1 MTEMTETTFA
11 TFRDRI
17 MAAENT
23 GDPAVFEELLAEDAV
38 IQAPGMPA
46 IEGREACLHFVREV
60 LAGLHGLYE
69 RQVLC
74 ESAELLVQGDVAIDR
89 GRFSQ
94 TLSPRDGAH
103 PSEEEGHYL
112 WMYRRQPDGAWRLA
126 RIIGSVQPNDPSST
140 SGSPRAESRGD
151 SYTPIGFV
159 HSPYTE
165 KTEIPKG
172 PGAEH
177 NAEGVIEIRPS
188 LEEGLTDIEGF
199 SHLYVIWVFDRA
211 DGCEL
216 MAQPPTDDRPHG
228 VFATRSPQRPN
239 PIGLTVVRLLR
250 REGRHL
256 YVRGVDMLDGTPV
269 LDIKP
274 YLSSVPVADLKRG
287 WLEGKA

>member
-1 MTEMTETTFA
+1 LDEFA

-17 MAAENT
+17 MAAEHT

-46 IEGREACLHFVREV
+46 IEGREACLQFVREV
-60 LAGLHGLYE
+60 LTGLHALYE

-74 ESAELLVQGDVAIDR
+74 ESAELLVQGDLAIDR

-103 PSEEEGHYL
+103 PSDEEGHYL
-112 WMYRRQPDGAWRLA
+112 WMYRRQPGATWRLA
-126 RIIGSVQPNDPSST
+126 RIFGSVQPS
-140 SGSPRAESRGD
+140 E

-159 HSPYTE
+159 HSPYTD
-165 KTEIPKG
+165 TDQIPKG
-172 PGAEH
+172 AGAQHE
-177 NAEGVIEIRPS
+177 AEGVIEIRPS
-188 LEEGLTDIEGF
+188 LETGLTDIEGF

-211 DGCEL
+211 EDFDL

-228 VFATRSPQRPN
+228 VFATRSPRRPN
-239 PIGLTVVRLLR
+239 PIGLTVVQLLR
-250 REGRHL
+250 RDGRQL

-274 YLSSVPVADLKRG
+274 YLSSVPMAELKRG
-287 WLEGKA
+287 WLEGKG

>member
-1 MTEMTETTFA
+1 MTEFEE
-11 TFRDRI
+11 FRARI

-23 GDPAVFEELLAEDAV
+23 GDPAVFEELLADDAV

-60 LAGLHGLYE
+60 LAGLHALYE

-74 ESAELLVQGDVAIDR
+74 ESAELLVEGDVAIDR

-94 TLSPRDGAH
+94 TLTPRDGAH
-103 PSEEEGHYL
+103 PSDEEGHYL

-126 RIIGSVQPNDPSST
+126 RIIGSVQPND
-140 SGSPRAESRGD
+140 

-159 HSPYTE
+159 HSPYTD
-165 KTEIPKG
+165 TAEIPKG
-172 PGAEH
+172 PGAQH
-177 NAEGVIEIRPS
+177 DAEGVIEIRPS
-188 LEEGLTDIEGF
+188 LETGLTDIEGF

-211 DGCEL
+211 EDSEL
-216 MAQPPTDDRPHG
+216 MAQPPTADRPHG
-228 VFATRSPQRPN
+228 VFATRSPRRPN

-250 REGRHL
+250 REGRLL

-274 YLSSVPVADLKRG
+274 YLSSVPADELKRG
-287 WLEGKA
+287 WLKGTPG

>member
-1 MTEMTETTFA
+1 MPRVSEFEV
-11 TFRDRI
+11 FRARI
-17 MAAENT
+17 MTAENT
-23 GDPAVFEELLAEDAV
+23 GDPAVFEELLADDAV

-60 LAGLHGLYE
+60 LAGLHALYE

-74 ESAELLVQGDVAIDR
+74 ESAELLVQGDIAIDR

-103 PSEEEGHYL
+103 PSDEEGHYL
-112 WMYRRQPDGAWRLA
+112 WMYRRQPDGTWRLA
-126 RIIGSVQPNDPSST
+126 RILGSVQPN
-140 SGSPRAESRGD
+140 D

-159 HSPYTE
+159 HSPYTD
-165 KTEIPKG
+165 TAEIPKG
-172 PGAEH
+172 PGAR
-177 NAEGVIEIRPS
+177 NDADGVIEVRPS

-211 DGCEL
+211 EEGEL
-216 MAQPPTDDRPHG
+216 MALPPTEDRPHG
-228 VFATRSPQRPN
+228 VFATRSERRPN
-239 PIGLTVVRLLR
+239 PIGLTVVRLIR
-250 REGRHL
+250 REGRML

-274 YLSSVPVADLKRG
+274 YLSSVPVDELKRG
-287 WLEGKA
+287 WLEGKD